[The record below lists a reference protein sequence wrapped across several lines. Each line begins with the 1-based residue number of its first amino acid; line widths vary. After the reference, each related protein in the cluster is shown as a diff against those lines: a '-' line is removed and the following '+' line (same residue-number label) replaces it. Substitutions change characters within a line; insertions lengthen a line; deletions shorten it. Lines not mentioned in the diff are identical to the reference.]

1 MHWDAMPQFSPSDLY
16 LPFLGLLKNT
26 QLAKSNRQSPWIF
39 FSNRQQNEKKDMC

>member
-39 FSNRQQNEKKDMC
+39 FSNRQQNKGKDMC